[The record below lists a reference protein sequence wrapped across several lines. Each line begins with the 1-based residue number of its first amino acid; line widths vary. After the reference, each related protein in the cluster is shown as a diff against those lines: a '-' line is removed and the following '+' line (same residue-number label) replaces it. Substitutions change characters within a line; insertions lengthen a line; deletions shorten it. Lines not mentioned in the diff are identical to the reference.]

1 MRALLLVFVLSS
13 GPALADKLSVAVSY
27 FDNNSGQASLD
38 PLARGLADMLI
49 TDLSNVEALQLVER
63 EKLNLALDELK
74 LSKTKFIDPKNALK
88 LGKGLSARYLL
99 TGGYAVVGEVMRVD
113 ARLFDVPAGKVLFSE
128 KVEGKKDEFFAL
140 EKELVD
146 LLIKALDLKLPLAE
160 KSKLR
165 SNATESFD
173 AFSVY
178 SSALAAK
185 DSGDEAKAQE
195 LFEAALS
202 ADPNYR
208 AAKNAAERLRA
219 IAKKVDDRQVAQAD
233 DLRKQLDP
241 KAKDFAERVAQLVRS
256 LDSTKT
262 DQLKRKIDLLVYL
275 AENDLTPMSGPG
287 FSVVALAGLELIG
300 RMEDD
305 PVSWPHI
312 LPACEYLVMKFPT
325 HAGITDR
332 CRLTERSMKYNRET
346 PVAEAQAK
354 WDEEKAEE
362 LRLDPDDWRVAL
374 RKNEAGLRKLVA
386 TYAAKGKKK

>member
-1 MRALLLVFVLSS
+1 MRLL
-13 GPALADKLSVAVSY
+13 ALACALTASLAFAERLTVAVSY
-27 FDNNSGQASLD
+27 FDNNSADGALD

-49 TDLSNVEALQLVER
+49 TDLSNVQSLQLVER

-74 LSKTKFIDPKNALK
+74 LSKSKFVDPKNALK

-99 TGGYAVVGEVMRVD
+99 TGGYAVVGDTMRVD
-113 ARLFDVPAGKVLFSE
+113 ARLFDVPASKVLFSE

-146 LLIKALDLKLPLAE
+146 LLIKALDVKLALAE
-160 KSKLR
+160 KTKLR

-173 AFSVY
+173 AFSKY
-178 SSALAAK
+178 STALAAK
-185 DSGDEAKAQE
+185 DAGDEAKAQQ
-195 LFEAALS
+195 LFDAALE

-219 IAKKVDDRQVAQAD
+219 IAKKVDDSQVSQAD

-241 KAKDFAERVAQLVRS
+241 KAKDFPQKVTQLIQG
-256 LDSTKT
+256 LDSRKT

-275 AENDLTPMSGPG
+275 AENDLTPMTAPG
-287 FSVVALAGLELIG
+287 FSMVATAGLELIG
-300 RMEDD
+300 RMEED
-305 PVSWPHI
+305 PVSWPRL

-325 HAGITDR
+325 HGGITDS
-332 CRLTERSMKYNRET
+332 CRLMQRSVKDEMQT
-346 PVAEAQAK
+346 PVPEAQAK

-386 TYAAKGKKK
+386 TYAAKGKK